1 MLSVTFS
8 QAIVIEANAL
18 ASLLS
23 LANVPATVEPYL
35 NGNSTPEPVVPAKRT
50 RKPRA
55 EATPAAGDGAEKPKR
70 TRRTKAEMEALRAG
84 EAGNNFGPAVTET
97 AAPAGEAAAQTTEA
111 ETAAATTTPAEAAPE
126 KPKRVR
132 KPKAD
137 KDVPAG
143 AVALDSDKVTPAET
157 ISAEGLLERFAK
169 LIDAD
174 FAAAKKLLDEFGV
187 NRFSDLAP
195 TDHAAFQAKLVEL
208 GV

>member
-8 QAIVIEANAL
+8 QPIVIEAGVL

-50 RKPRA
+50 RKPKA
-55 EATPAAGDGAEKPKR
+55 EAAPDGEPPVKR
-70 TRRTKAEMEALRAG
+70 TRRTKAEMAALRAG
-84 EAGNNFGPAVTET
+84 VAPET
-97 AAPAGEAAAQTTEA
+97 AASAGEVTAQTTEA
-111 ETAAATTTPAEAAPE
+111 ETVVATTTPVEAAPVE
-126 KPKRVR
+126 KLKRTR
-132 KPKAD
+132 KPKAE
-137 KDVPAG
+137 KDSVPTG
-143 AVALDSDKVTPAET
+143 AVALDSGEVKPAET
-157 ISAEGLLERFAK
+157 VSAEGLLERFAK

>member
-8 QAIVIEANAL
+8 QAIVIEPNAL

-35 NGNSTPEPVVPAKRT
+35 NGNSTPEPAVPAKRT
-50 RKPRA
+50 RKSAASSPA
-55 EATPAAGDGAEKPKR
+55 APAPAAGDCAEKPKR
-70 TRRTKAEMEALRAG
+70 TRRTKAEMAALRAG
-84 EAGNNFGPAVTET
+84 EAPAATET

-111 ETAAATTTPAEAAPE
+111 ETAAATTTPAGAAPE

>member
-8 QAIVIEANAL
+8 QPIVIEANAL

-35 NGNSTPEPVVPAKRT
+35 NGNSTPEVGVPAKRT
-50 RKPRA
+50 RKSAAPSPA
-55 EATPAAGDGAEKPKR
+55 SPAADGEAPKKR
-70 TRRTKAEMEALRAG
+70 TRRTKAEMAALRAG
-84 EAGNNFGPAVTET
+84 EAGGNPAAEET
-97 AAPAGEAAAQTTEA
+97 AAPAGEAATQTTEA
-111 ETAAATTTPAEAAPE
+111 ETAAATTTPAEAAPVE
-126 KPKRVR
+126 KAKRNRCR
-132 KPKAD
+132 KE
-137 KDVPAG
+137 KDTVPAG
-143 AVALDSDKVTPAET
+143 ATALDSATVTPAET
-157 ISAEGLLERFAK
+157 VNAEGLLERFAK

-187 NRFSDLAP
+187 NRFSDLQP